1 MSEEPLLQPEEVA
14 SVLGGDEE
22 GSPDPSLGGGE
33 PSMATRFSLRQPLTL
48 TPAEEQGARQRAE
61 KLVQSMQKALC
72 QELDGEYEIQIEGFQ
87 QERAESALTL
97 VPEPAWSLPMHLDSS
112 GGMLLVLN
120 PSLALAL
127 VEMAM
132 GGVGNPPENG
142 RGPTPLE
149 VRVAERLIAGLSSRI
164 SKASDYNFSKGSVA
178 VGKIPSAIA
187 APGEIVGVALLRFKL
202 SEEAERTSVL
212 LLTTNMLRAPKEAA
226 GAEQALGPMSGRVQ
240 ELPVETRPVLPA
252 GQVTLKELTSLKPGS
267 ILKLDRNADSELDL
281 RVAGETLFR
290 GNLTRGEKEL
300 SFTVDWRRDWTPEE
314 KPQPPKEK
322 AQAAKQPGKGGQ
334 GGPRA
339 AGQAGG
345 QAGGQ
350 GRGQARGQGNGKP
363 GGARRN
369 GAGAGQDPASK
380 QQSEAAVAG
389 GKS

>member
-22 GSPDPSLGGGE
+22 GSPDPSLGSSE
-33 PSMATRFSLRQPLTL
+33 PAAATRFSLRQPLTL
-48 TPAEEQGARQRAE
+48 TPAEEQGARQRAD
-61 KLVQSMQKALC
+61 KLVEALQKALC

-120 PSLALAL
+120 PALALAL

-149 VRVAERLIAGLSSRI
+149 VRVAERLIAGLSSRV
-164 SKASDYNFSKGSVA
+164 SHTTDYNFTKGSVS
-178 VGKIPSAIA
+178 VGKIPSSIA
-187 APGEIVGVALLRFKL
+187 APGEIVGVTLLRFKL
-202 SEEAERTSVL
+202 SDEAERTSVL
-212 LLTTNMLRAPKEAA
+212 LLTTNMLRAPQQAA
-226 GAEQALGPMSGRVQ
+226 DGEQPLGPMSGRVQ

-267 ILKLDRNADSELDL
+267 ILKLDRDAGSQLDL

-300 SFTVDWRRDWTPEE
+300 SFAVDWRRDWTPEE
-314 KPQPPKEK
+314 KPEPPKEK
-322 AQAAKQPGKGGQ
+322 APAARPNGGQAGGKAGARAGGQ
-334 GGPRA
+334 GGRQA
-339 AGQAGG
+339 AGQAGKP
-345 QAGGQ
+345 
-350 GRGQARGQGNGKP
+350 GNGKP
-363 GGARRN
+363 GGPRRN
-369 GAGAGQDPASK
+369 GAGQKPAP
-380 QQSEAAVAG
+380 QQQPEAAVAG